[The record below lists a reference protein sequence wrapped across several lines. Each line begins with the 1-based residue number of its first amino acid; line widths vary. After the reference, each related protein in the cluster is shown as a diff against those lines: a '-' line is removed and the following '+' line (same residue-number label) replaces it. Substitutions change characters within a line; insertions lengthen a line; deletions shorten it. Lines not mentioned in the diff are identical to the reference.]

1 MTKIS
6 YLNSNFLEHQNCLV
20 HIEDRGFQFADGAY
34 EVTLYKNKQLIDG
47 KNHLLRLMRN
57 LQELNIHHNFTIE
70 ELFLI
75 QQQLFI
81 KNNVTQGI
89 CYLQITRGSAVSRI
103 ASCPQN
109 LTPTIV
115 ATVNEIQP
123 MSESRFNE
131 GFTLITNPDI
141 RWLRCDIK
149 TVNLLASTLT
159 NQKAKDL
166 GFDDAIFIRD
176 NIVTEATF
184 ANVFILNKQNQLIT
198 HPANHHILCGITRN
212 RIIKI
217 AKEQG
222 FEVLEQT
229 FDYNTL
235 ISAKEVFL
243 TSSSLLIRPVYKID
257 HIVFNV
263 QKNFS
268 VAKLLTQK
276 YNIFIDSHFS

>member
-1 MTKIS
+1 M
-6 YLNSNFLEHQNCLV
+6 QV
-20 HIEDRGFQFADGAY
+20 
-34 EVTLYKNKQLIDG
+34 
-47 KNHLLRLMRN
+47 
-57 LQELNIHHNFTIE
+57 
-70 ELFLI
+70 
-75 QQQLFI
+75 
-81 KNNVTQGI
+81 
-89 CYLQITRGSAVSRI
+89 TRGVARRDHAFPTKPIAPALVVTVKRI
-103 ASCPQN
+103 APY
-109 LTPTIV
+109 PTNV
-115 ATVNEIQP
+115 DRWGAAV
-123 MSESRFNE
+123 
-131 GFTLITNPDI
+131 ITMPDL
-141 RWLRCDIK
+141 RWARCDIK

-166 GFDDAIFIRD
+166 GFDDAIFVRE
-176 NIVTEATF
+176 NIITEATF

-217 AKEQG
+217 AQEQG

-229 FDYNTL
+229 FDYNAL

-257 HIVFNV
+257 NIVFNM

>member
-1 MTKIS
+1 MKKIS
-6 YLNSNFLEHQNCLV
+6 YLNGQFLEHQNCLV

-34 EVTLYKNKQLIDG
+34 EVTLYQNKQLIDG
-47 KNHLLRLMRN
+47 KNHLLRLMQS
-57 LQELNIHHNFTIE
+57 LKELNIEHNFTVE
-70 ELFLI
+70 ELTLI
-75 QQQLFI
+75 QQQLFAQ
-81 KNNVTQGI
+81 NNFTNGI

-103 ASCPQN
+103 ASCPKN

-115 ATVNEIQP
+115 ATVSEITPIAKHQ
-123 MSESRFNE
+123 FNE
-131 GFTLITNPDI
+131 GFKVITSPDI

-149 TVNLLASTLT
+149 TVNLLASTIT

-176 NIVTEATF
+176 NIITEATF
-184 ANVFILNKQNQLIT
+184 ANVFIVNQQNQLIT
-198 HPANHHILCGITRN
+198 HPANQHILCGITRN

-222 FEVLEQT
+222 FEVLERT
-229 FDYNTL
+229 FDYPQL

-243 TSSSLLIRPVYKID
+243 TSSSLLIRPIYKIND
-257 HIVFNV
+257 VIFNA
-263 QKNFS
+263 KKDFS
-268 VAKLLTQK
+268 VAKLLIEK